1 MVFRLAAAPYGI
13 QRSIMISPK
22 MNNYYDKSN
31 KRNYLRGRGGRG
43 GRRSMMT
50 DRGGTG
56 KAAKRRMTVWEATEG
71 GGGGGFSRRI
81 SGGG

>member
-1 MVFRLAAAPYGI
+1 
-13 QRSIMISPK
+13 MIIIRK
-22 MNNYYDKSN
+22 VIKKNC
-31 KRNYLRGRGGRG
+31 LRGFGGRG

-56 KAAKRRMTVWEATEG
+56 KAAKRRMTVCEATVAG
-71 GGGGGFSRRI
+71 GCGGFSRRM

>member
-1 MVFRLAAAPYGI
+1 MIVLWSGKRLRG
-13 QRSIMISPK
+13 
-22 MNNYYDKSN
+22 
-31 KRNYLRGRGGRG
+31 YLRGRGGRA

-56 KAAKRRMTVWEATEG
+56 IAAKRRMTVWEATAAGATG
-71 GGGGGFSRRI
+71 GLSRRT